1 MVLLCSWIAAQS
13 LSCIICSRVALY
25 HLAYTILP
33 AFTVPFGYCAIKESF
48 DDVSMESGGMSGAF
62 YRHSHFSIVALAVL
76 VIQSFCIHFSFSA
89 HLRITYALDNFLDS
103 CQFKST
109 GYDSFVLTQFD
120 KLYVIKVFRVDSF
133 ESSEQLV
140 RWSNSAVP

>member
-1 MVLLCSWIAAQS
+1 MYQWKAEECLTHSTASLSSLYSRPSCVSHTVLL
-13 LSCIICSRVALY
+13 Y
-25 HLAYTILP
+25 
-33 AFTVPFGYCAIKESF
+33 SF
-48 DDVSMESGGMSGAF
+48 
-62 YRHSHFSIVALAVL
+62 
-76 VIQSFCIHFSFSA
+76 QFSA
-89 HLRITYALDNFLDS
+89 HLRITYVLDNFLDS

-120 KLYVIKVFRVDSF
+120 KLYVIKVYRVDSF